1 MILLKA
7 EQNVEQRIKTERIK
21 TILQRFGKLL
31 LQEKMHIN
39 HVFGDRLKNRIEQ
52 LKGNILGPITSCGKG
67 LLNFVRKIF

>member
-31 LQEKMHIN
+31 LQEQIAYQPC
-39 HVFGDRLKNRIEQ
+39 FWWQ
-52 LKGNILGPITSCGKG
+52 T
-67 LLNFVRKIF
+67 